1 MREKQQKRAALAN
14 TSNKSDEKPSTTTAS
29 KQRQMTAPAN
39 SSANVLK
46 TKQAS
51 PKKYKFTPIVFDL
64 VSDTNKKV
72 NDGSTAEQTKRNSLD
87 RVVSPGSASVQLTG
101 QLSVSKAD
109 ASATDGSVAGA
120 DISVTIQ
127 QSVPSK
133 SADLTT
139 EVTDTVTDTP
149 SGKSEPRTTPVIKR
163 QSSCSNPPSDVTK
176 KRRTSID
183 TRLLVHFC
191 NSQNCCEIA

>member
-14 TSNKSDEKPSTTTAS
+14 ASDKSDEKPAMTAES
-29 KQRQMTAPAN
+29 KRKQTTAPAN
-39 SSANVLK
+39 GSANVQK

-64 VSDTNKKV
+64 VSDTNKNV
-72 NDGSTAEQTKRNSLD
+72 NAGSTDEQTKRNSLD
-87 RVVSPGSASVQLTG
+87 RVVSPGSASVRLTR
-101 QLSVSKAD
+101 QLSVTKAA
-109 ASATDGSVAGA
+109 ASATDGSVAAA

-139 EVTDTVTDTP
+139 EVTDAVTDSP
-149 SGKSEPRTTPVIKR
+149 SDKSEARTTPVIKR

-176 KRRTSID
+176 KRRTSVD
-183 TRLLVHFC
+183 SRLHFC
-191 NSQNCCEIA
+191 NS